1 MLCYYVYMTNLE
13 LLKENSSFLLQ
24 PVEEKP
30 YNNSLSSQK
39 IGYHLLDFMYSNDGI
54 GLSANQVG
62 FNHRIFVM
70 GDKNTQCICWNPY
83 ILEYSDELVE
93 KMEGCLSFPN
103 LFLKI
108 KRSEHIKVRY
118 INEYGLQV
126 TRNLSDI
133 WSHCFQ
139 HELDHLDGILFT
151 HKISKLKLDIALKKR
166 RKLQTKGK

>member
-1 MLCYYVYMTNLE
+1 MTNLE
-13 LLKENSSFLLQ
+13 LLKENSFFLLQ

-30 YNNSLSSQK
+30 YDNSFSSKK
-39 IGYHLLDFMYSNDGI
+39 IGYQLLDFMYSNDGI
-54 GLSANQVG
+54 GLSANQIG
-62 FNHRIFVM
+62 LNYRMFVM
-70 GDKNTQCICWNPY
+70 GDKDGQYICWNPQV
-83 ILEYSDELVE
+83 LEYSDNLVE

-108 KRSEHIKVRY
+108 KRSEQIKVRY
-118 INEYGLQV
+118 LNEYGLPI

-166 RKLQTKGK
+166 HKLIMKRKIDD

>member
-1 MLCYYVYMTNLE
+1 MTNLE

-62 FNHRIFVM
+62 LNYRMFVM
-70 GDKNTQCICWNPY
+70 GNNDTQYICWNPQ
-83 ILEYSDELVE
+83 ILEYSGDLVD

-103 LFLKI
+103 LFFKV
-108 KRSEHIKVRY
+108 KRCEQIKVRY
-118 INEYGLQV
+118 LNEYGLSV
-126 TRNLSDI
+126 TSNLSDI

-139 HELDHLDGILFT
+139 HELDHLDGVLFT
-151 HKISKLKLDIALKKR
+151 HKISKLKLDMALKKR
-166 RKLQTKGK
+166 YKLQMKGK